1 MGEQAVALAK
11 AVKYRSAGTVEFIVD
26 KNRNFYFLEMNTRL
40 QVEHPVTEYVTG
52 LDLVELMI
60 RIAAGER
67 LPFSQKDIKAKG
79 WAIEARVYAEDPTR
93 GFLPSTGRLVRYRP
107 PAEDAHV
114 RMDTGVYEGGEISMF
129 YDPMIAK
136 LIAGGATRAEAIQ
149 RMRQAL
155 DAFYIRGVRHNIP
168 FLSALMALPRFVQGK
183 MSTNLIAEEFP
194 QGFEGAKLGAGEM
207 RALVAI
213 AAFVHR
219 VSAERAAKVSGQLP
233 GHARRLDSEMVVRLG
248 AGSHEVAVTPAA
260 GGVDVAV
267 GDHALAVR
275 SAWTPG
281 EPLFSG
287 TVDGKTLIAQVD
299 REGIGWRLTHGGV
312 SAHAVV
318 LSRFGA
324 QMMALMPAKAP
335 PDTSCYLLSPM
346 PGLLSQIAVKP
357 GQEVKAGEPL
367 AVVEAM
373 KMENVLRAER
383 DAKVKAIHAEPG
395 ASLAVDQKI
404 LEFE

>member
-1 MGEQAVALAK
+1 
-11 AVKYRSAGTVEFIVD
+11 
-26 KNRNFYFLEMNTRL
+26 
-40 QVEHPVTEYVTG
+40 
-52 LDLVELMI
+52 
-60 RIAAGER
+60 
-67 LPFSQKDIKAKG
+67 
-79 WAIEARVYAEDPTR
+79 
-93 GFLPSTGRLVRYRP
+93 
-107 PAEDAHV
+107 
-114 RMDTGVYEGGEISMF
+114 
-129 YDPMIAK
+129 
-136 LIAGGATRAEAIQ
+136 
-149 RMRQAL
+149 
-155 DAFYIRGVRHNIP
+155 
-168 FLSALMALPRFVQGK
+168 
-183 MSTNLIAEEFP
+183 
-194 QGFEGAKLGAGEM
+194 
-207 RALVAI
+207 
-213 AAFVHR
+213 
-219 VSAERAAKVSGQLP
+219 
-233 GHARRLDSEMVVRLG
+233 MVVRLG